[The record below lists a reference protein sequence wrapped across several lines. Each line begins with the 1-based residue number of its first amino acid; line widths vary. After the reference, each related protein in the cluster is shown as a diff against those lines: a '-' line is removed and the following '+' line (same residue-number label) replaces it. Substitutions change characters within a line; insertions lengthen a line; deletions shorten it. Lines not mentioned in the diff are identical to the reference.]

1 MPVLKQESDPKA
13 RRQIYLTCPECDVCL
28 LAQSRFLARNLE
40 GERVIVGAGPP
51 GRYAGADWLTSF
63 IQSSEKELPSY

>member
-13 RRQIYLTCPECDVCL
+13 RRQIYLMCPECDVCL

-40 GERVIVGAGPP
+40 GERVIVGTGPP
-51 GRYAGADWLTSF
+51 GRYAGADRLASF
-63 IQSSEKELPSY
+63 IQSSEKEWPSY